1 MTLPTPSI
9 EYFLL
14 SPMLI
19 VFGVAVAGV
28 LVEAFVPRRF
38 RYGAQITLTFAGLVA
53 AFVALLL
60 VADTIWAGRPAVL
73 GAVADRP
80 NGAVPAGHRAAGR
93 DAGSHLH
100 GRTHGR
106 HKRRRK
112 GRQPRRW
119 R

>member
-14 SPMLI
+14 SPTLI

-38 RYGAQITLTFAGLVA
+38 RYGAQVTLTFAGLVA

-60 VADTIWAGRPAVL
+60 VADTIWRGSPRGTGRR
-73 GAVADRP
+73 GHRP
-80 NGAVPAGHRAAGR
+80 NGTVPAGHRAAGR
-93 DAGSHLH
+93 DAGGHLH
-100 GRTHGR
+100 G
-106 HKRRRK
+106 
-112 GRQPRRW
+112 
-119 R
+119 